1 MYAKD
6 TRNVRGLALHLGDA
20 MSLRNASYH
29 HRPSDEDDYIYDT
42 SHLPDKL
49 RKPRLNGFTI
59 FGIVVAIVYLIG
71 WACSR

>member
-1 MYAKD
+1 
-6 TRNVRGLALHLGDA
+6 

-29 HRPSDEDDYIYDT
+29 HRPSDEDDCIYDT

-71 WACSR
+71 WMCEK

>member
-1 MYAKD
+1 
-6 TRNVRGLALHLGDA
+6 
-20 MSLRNASYH
+20 MSFRDGQWVS
-29 HRPSDEDDYIYDT
+29 RPDPLDDHSHDELIV
-42 SHLPDKL
+42 PQKL

>member
-1 MYAKD
+1 
-6 TRNVRGLALHLGDA
+6 
-20 MSLRNASYH
+20 MSILNRAHSAN
-29 HRPSDEDDYIYDT
+29 RPDPLYDY
-42 SHLPDKL
+42 SHEERIVPQKL